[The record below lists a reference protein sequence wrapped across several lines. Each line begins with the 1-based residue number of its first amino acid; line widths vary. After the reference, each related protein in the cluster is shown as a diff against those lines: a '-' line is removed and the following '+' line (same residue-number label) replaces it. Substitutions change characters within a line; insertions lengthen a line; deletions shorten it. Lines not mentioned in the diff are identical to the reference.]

1 MTWYS
6 LNNAGACIGR
16 LTGGFLS
23 WNTSGMKE
31 APLLFFFKSNLEQS
45 LGLSVHDDGD
55 IWH

>member
-16 LTGGFLS
+16 LTGGFELEYIRYERS
-23 WNTSGMKE
+23 TI
-31 APLLFFFKSNLEQS
+31 ALLFKSNLEQS